1 MKWLILILRLFWSED
16 LTRLRLTSPH
26 GWWNRAFQASL
37 EQMLLRK
44 QIKIC
49 SNLFWVKIPWKEK
62 HCGLSLFSF
71 KWWFHNNTST
81 VFPGTD
87 LINIKLLLFFSLA
100 IIQGSEH
107 LMLPLFLH
115 LICPPGFENV
125 LLAYFCLSVRK
136 TKEEI
141 LYFLGTAMMVSLI
154 QDMFSYPKMSEMKFK
169 KQNKTLFIYLII
181 NPMNNY
187 IHHCLVQW
195 WFVPLTG
202 YGSVRIFHLGFFC

>member
-1 MKWLILILRLFWSED
+1 MIDLDFKTILKWW
-16 LTRLRLTSPH
+16 H
-26 GWWNRAFQASL
+26 RAFQAFL

-44 QIKIC
+44 QIKIWC
-49 SNLFWVKIPWKEK
+49 HMLQLVLSKNRLKRKT
-62 HCGLSLFSF
+62 CRLSLFSF

-141 LYFLGTAMMVSLI
+141 LFFFRY
-154 QDMFSYPKMSEMKFK
+154 
-169 KQNKTLFIYLII
+169 I
-181 NPMNNY
+181 NDGQFDPG
-187 IHHCLVQW
+187 HV
-195 WFVPLTG
+195 
-202 YGSVRIFHLGFFC
+202 